1 MLLFFKQKTAD
12 DVRISD
18 LSSYLCSSD
27 LFEQAPEQRIERD
40 QEEDGEHPVAGMILA
55 AHLLHPHHG
64 EQQDETGKRHPCGG
78 RESKGDRTTRDA
90 AVQNQRQRQA
100 PQDRTSVGAGKGVTG
115 SVSSGWGRINKKKIK

>member
-90 AVQNQRQRQA
+90 EVQNQRQRQEQH
-100 PQDRTSVGAGKGVTG
+100 QDERSEEHTSELQSLMRLSYAVFCLKQ
-115 SVSSGWGRINKKKIK
+115 